1 MSTLRQGTIVVVVVV
16 VAAVAVDRGKSF
28 VVEATE
34 EGNGLST
41 AGVGVPTL
49 LLLLLFPLVRSLGPG
64 GWPVKR
70 VMIPEKRLCLGG
82 SAAVDTTGCLTS
94 PRDDDVPRASPSL
107 LLLWSS
113 TTLRRLLG
121 EYRSSQKQHPPI
133 ESMAARYVP
142 VASQLT
148 ATTGLAGVGAVV
160 VVVVVVALGSR
171 TIHVVGS
178 SDEEDRGR
186 DEGQD
191 N

>member
-1 MSTLRQGTIVVVVVV
+1 M
-16 VAAVAVDRGKSF
+16 
-28 VVEATE
+28 
-34 EGNGLST
+34 
-41 AGVGVPTL
+41 
-49 LLLLLFPLVRSLGPG
+49 
-64 GWPVKR
+64 
-70 VMIPEKRLCLGG
+70 
-82 SAAVDTTGCLTS
+82 
-94 PRDDDVPRASPSL
+94 
-107 LLLWSS
+107 
-113 TTLRRLLG
+113 
-121 EYRSSQKQHPPI
+121 

-160 VVVVVVALGSR
+160 VVVVVTLGSR